1 MFYGGPADDHTVHVL
16 VIIIIIINKLLIKVT
31 LNKVIT
37 GALYI
42 VCG

>member
-1 MFYGGPADDHTVHVL
+1 VL
-16 VIIIIIINKLLIKVT
+16 SPVLIIVIIISKVLIKVT

-42 VCG
+42 V